1 MADIQE
7 TGSGYGRS
15 LKKKPQVKKQ
25 SVRVDMTPMVD
36 LGFLLITFFMLT
48 MVLNE
53 FKSINYIKPIDGPVK
68 EPVSEC
74 QVLNLLI
81 DSNERV
87 FAYNGLNTEAITVSS
102 FKGSNSVRH
111 VVMNTARKV
120 KAECGNYKSGKPRE
134 IICLIKL
141 LPGAKYKSM
150 VEVLDEMII
159 TETSTYAIQDPLPEE
174 LKAIEEQSRQLAVVV
189 NKKEN

>member
-48 MVLNE
+48 MVLSE
-53 FKSINYIKPIDGPVK
+53 HKSMNYAKPAVGEPID
-68 EPVSEC
+68 VSDC

-102 FKGSNSVRH
+102 FNGSNSVRH
-111 VVMNTARKV
+111 LVMNAARKV
-120 KAECGNYKSGKPRE
+120 KTECGNYKSGKPRE

-141 LPGAKYKSM
+141 LPGTKYKSM
-150 VEVLDEMII
+150 VDVLDEMII

-189 NKKEN
+189 NKNEN